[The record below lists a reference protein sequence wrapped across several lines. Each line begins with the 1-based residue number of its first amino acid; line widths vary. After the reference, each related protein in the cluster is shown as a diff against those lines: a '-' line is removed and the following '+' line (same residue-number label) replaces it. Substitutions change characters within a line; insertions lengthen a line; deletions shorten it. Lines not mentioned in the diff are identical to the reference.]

1 MVSSPILSNSITG
14 KTRLLLVI
22 ITNLGYSKEE
32 DLQSVT
38 YEANITTVQC
48 GETENI
54 NLTDWPQGKALF
66 PSGLWGDSSAWSCQE
81 SGDEDHQQPPLA
93 RTSIT
98 ILRHKYMCCTN
109 TQLCTYKPDIRDS
122 LLSSKL
128 SMIVYIVMMRNI
140 TFTRM
145 ITICQVIN

>member
-14 KTRLLLVI
+14 KTRLLLAI

-54 NLTDWPQGKALF
+54 NLTD
-66 PSGLWGDSSAWSCQE
+66 
-81 SGDEDHQQPPLA
+81 
-93 RTSIT
+93 
-98 ILRHKYMCCTN
+98 
-109 TQLCTYKPDIRDS
+109 
-122 LLSSKL
+122 
-128 SMIVYIVMMRNI
+128 
-140 TFTRM
+140 
-145 ITICQVIN
+145 